1 MVPDL
6 NVRLSVVYSEIWL
19 DAQRVDLHSDIERT
33 LSGAQEYV
41 AGHIYQVE
49 KDATILFTGGYFGNN
64 EMLTGSFASI
74 CTSRA
79 VGIVK
84 VSLFELFLS
93 WFKFLASFPVTRAL

>member
-1 MVPDL
+1 MLVTDL

-33 LSGAQEYV
+33 LSGTQEYI
-41 AGHIYQVE
+41 AGHIYQVD

-64 EMLTGSFASI
+64 EMLTGSFASV
-74 CTSRA
+74 CTARA

-84 VSLFELFLS
+84 VCMSYELKMPIAFMAICARLE
-93 WFKFLASFPVTRAL
+93 